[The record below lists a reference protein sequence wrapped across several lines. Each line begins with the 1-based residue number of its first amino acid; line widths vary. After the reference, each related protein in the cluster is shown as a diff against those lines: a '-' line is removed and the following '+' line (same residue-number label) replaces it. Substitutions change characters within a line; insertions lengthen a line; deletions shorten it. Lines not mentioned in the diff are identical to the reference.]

1 MPAEFPAVP
10 VPADLEGQRLDQ
22 ALALLA
28 PELGLRG
35 RKRLFEHYLVLVDGR
50 PRPKGYRVQAGQVL
64 CLRPRGDAA
73 AEAPDGVPDGV
84 RVAGQ
89 STGRYA
95 ALVKPVG
102 LHTEAVAG
110 SPEPS
115 LEALLPRFFPD
126 RFARLLNRL
135 DRETSG
141 LVLAALSPEAEAAY
155 RSQEAG
161 LSVKK
166 SYLALARGS
175 VWAEVRLDAA
185 LDTADR
191 TRVKVLP
198 GPDPDPARHTL
209 VTPLLYNDEL
219 AATLVRAVIHR
230 GARHQIRAH
239 LAAAGHPLVGDAAY
253 GPARADGQGGPLFL
267 HHYCIHLTTLD
278 FAAKAWPTWPQW
290 EEWSQALDLAAL
302 VA

>member
-1 MPAEFPAVP
+1 MQHEEETCE

-28 PELGLRG
+28 PQMGLRG
-35 RKRLFEHYLVLVDGR
+35 RKRLFEHHLVLVDGR

-64 CLRPRGDAA
+64 SLRPRE
-73 AEAPDGVPDGV
+73 EAVPEAPDGV

-95 ALVKPVG
+95 ALVKPAG

-115 LEALLPRFFPD
+115 LEALLPSFFPG
-126 RFARLLNRL
+126 RFAKLLNRL
-135 DRETSG
+135 DRDTSG

-161 LSVKK
+161 LSVVK
-166 SYLALARGS
+166 SYLALASGS
-175 VWAEVRLDAA
+175 VWAEARLDAA

-191 TRVKVLP
+191 ARVKVLAA
-198 GPDPDPARHTL
+198 PDPDPARHTL
-209 VTPLLYNDEL
+209 VTPLLYNEEL
-219 AATLVRAVIHR
+219 SATLVRAVIHR

-239 LAAAGHPLVGDAAY
+239 LAAAGHPLVGDAVY
-253 GPARADGQGGPLFL
+253 GPARADGQGGPLYL
-267 HHYCIHLTTLD
+267 HHFRIHLATLG

-290 EEWSQALDLAAL
+290 EEWSQGLDLAAL
-302 VA
+302 VS